1 MRRHVIVVI
10 VFIIPIVLFNCKK
23 NDATRG
29 NTASLGSLP
38 LAVSSTVDNQSSSQ
52 KIELGRL
59 LFWDPVLSGSKDV
72 ACASCH
78 HASLGYTDNL
88 DLAIGTNASGIG
100 TSRHFNFPNDIKFSK
115 RNTPT
120 IINVGFNGMDANGNY
135 DPTKAA
141 MFFDNRVNSLE
152 LQCVQPVQTMEEMM
166 GHKLTQATVLDSVV
180 SRLKAIPA
188 YVQLFNNSFGANSVS
203 ITNVSKAIASFER
216 SIVSNNAPYDR
227 YVRGETGA
235 LNNAQLQGMR
245 AFQQNGCNKCHSG
258 PMFSDYQL
266 HVLSVPDNNKLP
278 TDGGASGSY
287 AFRTPSLRNLAL
299 TAPYMHSGVFNSLTQ
314 VLDFYEQVGR
324 GRSQNSHVSSAQL
337 DPKLQGIGD
346 NDKATII
353 QFLQSLNDNS
363 FDRKIPTAVP
373 SNLRPGGN

>member
-1 MRRHVIVVI
+1 MKRHVIVLI
-10 VFIIPIVLFNCKK
+10 IFIFPILLFNCKK
-23 NDATRG
+23 TDATRE
-29 NTASLGSLP
+29 NFDSLGSLP
-38 LAVSSTVDNQSSSQ
+38 LAVLSPTDNPSSNQ

-59 LFWDPVLSGSKDV
+59 LFWDPILSGSKDV

-100 TSRHFNFPNDIKFSK
+100 TSRHFSFPNDIKFSK

-120 IINVGFNGMDANGNY
+120 IINVGFNGMDSNGQY
-135 DPTKAA
+135 DPAKAA
-141 MFFDNRVNSLE
+141 MFYDNRTSGLE
-152 LQCVQPVQTMEEMM
+152 LQCIQPIQTLEEMM
-166 GHKLTQATVLDSVV
+166 GHKLAPAIVLDSVV
-180 SRLKAIPA
+180 SRLRAIPA
-188 YVQLFNNSFGANSVS
+188 YVQLFNNSYGPNSL
-203 ITNVSKAIASFER
+203 TMLNVSKAIASFER

-227 YVRGETGA
+227 YIRGETGA
-235 LNNAQLQGMR
+235 LSNVQLQGMR
-245 AFQQNGCNKCHSG
+245 AFHQNGCNKCHSG

-266 HVLSVPDNNKLP
+266 HVLSVPDNSKLP

-299 TAPYMHSGVFNSLTQ
+299 TAPYMHSGVFNSLSQ

-324 GRSQNSHVSSAQL
+324 GRSQNSHVSNGQL
-337 DPKLQGIGD
+337 DPKLRGIGD
-346 NDKATII
+346 NDKAAII

-363 FDRKIPTAVP
+363 FDRNIPTAVP
-373 SNLRPGGN
+373 SNLHPGGN